1 MEARKVSLPD
11 AQVTVSQADLL
22 VVLECAAFYDRRLP
36 YGHIPPPIWEA
47 LTPEGQEWL
56 RRELAKAAQ

>member
-1 MEARKVSLPD
+1 MSLPD
-11 AQVTVSQADLL
+11 AEVTISQADLL

-36 YGHIPPPIWEA
+36 YGAIPPKIWEA

-56 RRELAKAAQ
+56 RKELDK